1 MPSLLSSILNRIM
14 ASAKPMNIYMGAG
27 VSAFPKTQWAPPFLS
42 AGGKGGVEGEPP
54 IKFSKMGGLTEPQ
67 LLEEDC

>member
-42 AGGKGGVEGEPP
+42 AGGGG
-54 IKFSKMGGLTEPQ
+54 GG
-67 LLEEDC
+67 